1 MKPKN
6 RFHIV
11 LLGKLEDHSIRRV
24 CQGAA
29 EYIATRSDLDFE
41 PWTVYPGDNLT
52 TSIDNLNRADGLLI
66 TERDLRAL
74 GDARR
79 RLRVPHVFV
88 LANDRHAGT
97 PAVGLDERAIG
108 RMAAEHLIHRGYGS
122 LAFFGCASLSWS
134 ALRGEGFRQTAE
146 ALGAR
151 VVEYTFPPATL
162 PVYLSGRFAQR
173 RYGLYQALR
182 ALQKPCG
189 IFAAHDVLACYTIA
203 AARAIGIPVPEQ
215 LGVVGVDD
223 DPIANA
229 AAGLAI
235 STVHTPLRQIG
246 WHAAEILDHLRRGN
260 AVVMETVLP
269 PVRIVVRVSTNAFMV
284 RDSLVAQAQGYIEE
298 RRDKNLRVGKM
309 ARDLHTTVVTLHKHF
324 VEHLKVTPAVYIRQ
338 RRMEY
343 AAELLRAGDLS
354 VKQICYA
361 CGFNDYSYFCHTFK
375 HVTGVTPGSLLCQ
388 RTRRV
393 PRFTF

>member
-1 MKPKN
+1 MKQKKL
-6 RFHIV
+6 FHIV

-29 EYIATRSDLDFE
+29 EYIATRSDLGFE
-41 PWTVYPGDNLT
+41 PWTVYPGDNLN

-74 GDARR
+74 GDTRQ
-79 RLRVPHVFV
+79 RLRVPHVFF
-88 LANDRHAGT
+88 LANDRHSKT
-97 PAVGLDERAIG
+97 PTVGLNEREIG
-108 RMAAEHLIHRGYGS
+108 RMAAEHLIHRGYGN

-134 ALRGEGFRQTAE
+134 VLRGEGFRKTAE
-146 ALGAR
+146 ALGAK
-151 VVEYTFPPATL
+151 VTEYTFPPATL
-162 PVYLSGRFAQR
+162 PVYLSGRFSQR

-182 ALQKPCG
+182 ALKTPCG

-203 AARAIGIPVPEQ
+203 AARALGFPVPEQ

-235 STVHTPLRQIG
+235 STIHTPFRQIG
-246 WHAAEILDHLRRGN
+246 WHAAKILDHLRCGKT
-260 AVVMETVLP
+260 VPMETTLS
-269 PVRIVVRVSTNAFMV
+269 PVRVVVRVSTNAFMV
-284 RDSLVAQAQGYIEE
+284 RDSLVTQAQRYIED
-298 RRDKNLRVGKM
+298 RRNRNLRVGKM
-309 ARDLHTTVVTLHKHF
+309 ARDLHTTAVTLHNHF
-324 VEHLKVTPAVYIRQ
+324 VEHLKVTPALYIRQ

-354 VKQICYA
+354 VKQISYA